1 MSDKKAAAPQNADAR
16 HLDSS
21 AFSKIFNK
29 MGIYV
34 VVILLILLGMAV
46 SKGQFFT
53 SGNIQSILE
62 AVALIGMVAAGL
74 IFVTYSG
81 NMTDMC
87 IPMEMAFAG
96 MMTVQCINFGFWA
109 ALLVGILTGVVI
121 GLINGFMIGKLRA
134 NPIIWTWGF
143 NLLLSGI
150 VRVVWAA
157 NSSMPTRSPRAP
169 ISPRNPRSSSIRF
182 PAPTSAAS
190 SR

>member
-1 MSDKKAAAPQNADAR
+1 MSDKKAAAPQKTDAR

-53 SGNIQSILE
+53 SSNIQSILE
-62 AVALIGMVAAGL
+62 AVALIGMVASGL

-87 IPMEMAFAG
+87 IPMEMAFA
-96 MMTVQCINFGFWA
+96 VEA
-109 ALLVGILTGVVI
+109 ALGGA
-121 GLINGFMIGKLRA
+121 G
-134 NPIIWTWGF
+134 
-143 NLLLSGI
+143 
-150 VRVVWAA
+150 
-157 NSSMPTRSPRAP
+157 
-169 ISPRNPRSSSIRF
+169 
-182 PAPTSAAS
+182 
-190 SR
+190 